1 MSRTSGLSP
10 EPWPWPERPRVLVES
25 ADDWANLEVTSALRK
40 AGYGVAVCPGPL
52 EHERCPLAGSEGC
65 AIAHGA
71 DVVVSS
77 LGLGRRESREVLE
90 ALRVRCP
97 EVPLVVQVSPGEDE
111 EWPDLLQG
119 CELVHSPLA
128 ADQVVAAVG
137 RALGK
142 VA

>member
-1 MSRTSGLSP
+1 MPRTNGLSP
-10 EPWPWPERPRVLVES
+10 EPWPWPGRPRVVVES
-25 ADDWANLEVTSALRK
+25 DADWASLEVTSALRD

-52 EHERCPLAGSEGC
+52 EHERCPLAGPEGC

-77 LGLGRRESREVLE
+77 LGLARPESREVLK
-90 ALRVRCP
+90 ALRGRCAH
-97 EVPLVVQVSPGEDE
+97 VPLVVGASPAEAE
-111 EWPDLLQG
+111 EWPELLEG

-128 ADQVVAAVG
+128 ADEVVAAVA